1 MDRSL
6 DVGYTGYRGIN
17 FFKLFPEKSRT
28 YGFLFLYLCIRL
40 RDMKEAIKDL
50 LIKAIVLTIL
60 LIVIPIGVAYYIDSA
75 YIALPVL
82 FIYGSFIALITDI
95 K

>member
-1 MDRSL
+1 
-6 DVGYTGYRGIN
+6 
-17 FFKLFPEKSRT
+17 
-28 YGFLFLYLCIRL
+28 
-40 RDMKEAIKDL
+40 MKEAIKDL

-60 LIVIPIGVAYYIDSA
+60 LIMIPIGVAYYIDSA

>member
-1 MDRSL
+1 
-6 DVGYTGYRGIN
+6 
-17 FFKLFPEKSRT
+17 
-28 YGFLFLYLCIRL
+28 
-40 RDMKEAIKDL
+40 MKEAIKDL

-60 LIVIPIGVAYYIDSA
+60 LIVIPIGIAYYIHIP